1 MREAVEEDVQLGQL
15 LPDLAHPVQQEIL
28 RGSLHTPELMV
39 AGDIRAEEIRLV
51 WGKVVRGEEKDCYSL
66 VYDNKEN
73 RAKVIRKK

>member
-28 RGSLHTPELMV
+28 RGSFYTPELMV

-51 WGKVVRGEEKDCYSL
+51 WGTVVRCEDCYSL
-66 VYDNKEN
+66 TEQGECRLVTQ
-73 RAKVIRKK
+73 VIR